1 MVIDLSMAGSFVLE
15 VRSSLTG
22 LFLGVIANLRIADE
36 AMFDRLWSDVVE
48 RGVAGDD
55 ISELGLDDSVVTVDV
70 GDDSAC
76 LWLVSILFALL
87 RRPFEDWDSLERLGD
102 VLVVCDSGD
111 FSLDDAFLVD
121 DFSGVIGDCGD
132 FRLDEAFAFNDL
144 LDGRGVDV
152 IEWFNAGVDWA
163 PVLDFFFFIVIDL
176 LFYDMLK

>member
-1 MVIDLSMAGSFVLE
+1 MPTLTRHLGHLGLVL
-15 VRSSLTG
+15 
-22 LFLGVIANLRIADE
+22 ADE
-36 AMFDRLWSDVVE
+36 AMFDRLRSDVVE

-102 VLVVCDSGD
+102 VLVVCDAGD
-111 FSLDDAFLVD
+111 LDDAFLVD
-121 DFSGVIGDCGD
+121 DLSGVIGDCGD

-144 LDGRGVDV
+144 LDGRDVDV
-152 IEWFNAGVDWA
+152 IEWFDAGVDWA
-163 PVLDFFFFIVIDL
+163 PVFDFFFFIVIDL